1 VILVSGASGFVGAAV
16 VRQLL
21 KAGERVRVLLRP
33 DSSRK
38 TIEGLDVD
46 VVIGDLLDPHSLKA
60 PLQGCTGLFHVA
72 ADYRLWTRDPAAMF
86 KANVD
91 GTAAII
97 QSAIDASVKR
107 IVYTSSVATLGIL
120 ENGVADE
127 STAVTFEDMIG
138 PYKQSKY
145 LAEQKV
151 VSMVQ
156 DDNAPVVIVNPS
168 TPIGPFDVR
177 PTPTGRIVVEA
188 ASNRMPAFVDTGLN
202 VVHVDDV
209 ALGHVLAFKNGKIG
223 ERYILGGD
231 DLELKQLLA
240 MIANTVGAEPPTM
253 CIPRK
258 LLYPLAYAVE
268 AWTRLV
274 GGNDPF
280 ITVDGLR
287 MARKKM
293 FFSSEKAK
301 LELGYQPRPASHAIT
316 DAVDWF
322 KKEGYLR

>member
-1 VILVSGASGFVGAAV
+1 MILVTGASGFVGSAV
-16 VRQLL
+16 IRQLL
-21 KAGERVRVLLRP
+21 QAGEQVRVLLRP
-33 DSSRK
+33 NSSRK
-38 TIEGLDVD
+38 TILGLDVD
-46 VVIGDLLDPHSLKA
+46 VAIGDLLDAHSLKA

-72 ADYRLWTRDPAAMF
+72 ADYRLWTRDAAAMF

-91 GTAAII
+91 GTVAII
-97 QSAIDASVKR
+97 QNAIDASVKR
-107 IVYTSSVATLGIL
+107 IVYTSSVATLGIQ

-127 STAVTFEDMIG
+127 NTAVTFDDMIG

-145 LAEQKV
+145 LAEKKV
-151 VSMVQ
+151 MSMVK
-156 DDNAPVVIVNPS
+156 DHNAPVVIVNPS

-209 ALGHVLAFKNGKIG
+209 ASGHVLAFKNGKIG

-231 DLELKQLLA
+231 DLELKQLLT
-240 MIANTVGAEPPTM
+240 MIANTAGSEPPTM
-253 CIPRK
+253 RIPRK
-258 LLYPLAYAVE
+258 LLYPLAYGVE
-268 AWTRLV
+268 IWTRLV
-274 GGNDPF
+274 GGDDPF

-293 FFSSEKAK
+293 FFSSAKAK